1 MEDNSK
7 MEVLQGLLTDEFIE
21 RIKIGEAE
29 PSLLNAARQFLK
41 DNGIHAGIKQDDK
54 IQDLVS
60 ILPFKD
66 TDDEEE
72 IAKTN

>member
-1 MEDNSK
+1 MEDSSK

-21 RIKIGEAE
+21 RIKTGDAE

-41 DNGIHAGIKQDDK
+41 DNGIHSGIKQDDK